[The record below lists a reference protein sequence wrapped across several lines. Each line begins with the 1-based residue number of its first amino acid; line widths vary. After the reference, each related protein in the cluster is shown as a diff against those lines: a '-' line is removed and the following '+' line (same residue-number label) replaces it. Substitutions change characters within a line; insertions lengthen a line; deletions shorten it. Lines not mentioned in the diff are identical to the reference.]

1 MEVGSVVYRA
11 GAGAGAGGEGMS
23 GMVMEPEVAHKPG
36 FVDVLWEGAEG
47 VRQTSISELSLQ
59 PVSVSVSESAPE
71 SVSESAPESVN
82 APVVVAGAGAGGAGT
97 GTSLSLEEK
106 LQILNGVG
114 SPAQLEQVREV
125 LGSSGLTEDPAQ
137 RQQLEGIV
145 DLLLQD
151 AEGMPARTSSCLSLE
166 EVRTKLALIS
176 IADPE
181 LGAALKTTNL
191 DTMNPEQ
198 LAKLNA
204 ALDSSQ
210 QPRRTTNY
218 TEVDISTDFPDSS
231 MLKYFGQR
239 TDAPFAR

>member
-11 GAGAGAGGEGMS
+11 GAGAGGEGTS

-59 PVSVSVSESAPE
+59 PVSVSVSVSEAAPE
-71 SVSESAPESVN
+71 SVTGTGTS
-82 APVVVAGAGAGGAGT
+82 PVVVAGAGGAGT

-114 SPAQLEQVREV
+114 SPAQLEQVQEV
-125 LGSSGLTEDPAQ
+125 LGSSELTEDPVQ

-151 AEGMPARTSSCLSLE
+151 AEGRPVQTSSCLSLE
-166 EVRTKLALIS
+166 EVRTKLALMS

-181 LGAALKTTNL
+181 LGAALKNTNL

>member
-1 MEVGSVVYRA
+1 MEMEIEVGSVVYRA
-11 GAGAGAGGEGMS
+11 GAGAGGEGTS

-59 PVSVSVSESAPE
+59 PLSVSV